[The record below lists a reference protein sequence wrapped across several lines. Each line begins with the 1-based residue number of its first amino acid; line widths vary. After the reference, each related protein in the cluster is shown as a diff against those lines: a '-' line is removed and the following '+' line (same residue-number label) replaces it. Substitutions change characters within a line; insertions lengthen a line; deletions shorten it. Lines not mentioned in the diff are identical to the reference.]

1 MSRCDKDS
9 DEEIFADRLSD
20 FSHDSDSES
29 PDIEESDDD
38 DIIPRSRVVIRR
50 RISSTSETTSD
61 EEADEW
67 SSVDNPPD
75 LEEFLGHPGIS
86 NMANVPESTVHAV
99 KLFMDDDFFAY
110 LVTESNRYYYQNINQ
125 FKISAKS
132 IKWRDITI
140 PEMKKFLGLIIFM
153 GQVRKDARD
162 DYWSTDVCTST
173 PFFSKTM
180 SRDRFRQIWKAWH
193 FNNNEDIIDD
203 SDRLVK
209 VRPIV
214 NYFLEKFNNIYKPKQ
229 QVSLDEGIVSWRGRL
244 FFIVYNAGKIIKYGI
259 LIRILSESDTG
270 YICNFQVY
278 AAQGSRL
285 IETIRTVV
293 SPFTDVWHHLYG

>member
-20 FSHDSDSES
+20 FSYDSDSES

-99 KLFMDDDFFAY
+99 KLFMEDDFFAY

-140 PEMKKFLGLIIFM
+140 LEMKKFLGLIIFM

-173 PFFSKTM
+173 PFFFK
-180 SRDRFRQIWKAWH
+180 
-193 FNNNEDIIDD
+193 NY
-203 SDRLVK
+203 VK
-209 VRPIV
+209 
-214 NYFLEKFNNIYKPKQ
+214 
-229 QVSLDEGIVSWRGRL
+229 G
-244 FFIVYNAGKIIKYGI
+244 
-259 LIRILSESDTG
+259 
-270 YICNFQVY
+270 
-278 AAQGSRL
+278 
-285 IETIRTVV
+285 
-293 SPFTDVWHHLYG
+293 